1 MSADITLVKGYF
13 FYFEYVEGEYF
24 LPIAPLWKLWDASGE
39 KWAGSRE
46 IGERVMGEFV
56 KTLKWEDIQPYLLE
70 VKSPQ
75 INLEKLYK
83 DRDFQLQY
91 SFRDPF
97 APEPPPAPIL
107 ISITH
112 EQESKIREAIAS
124 MQSYDSS
131 LITIED
137 FVGRAVRYTC
147 KIVLADNP
155 REAKDDW
162 KHE

>member
-1 MSADITLVKGYF
+1 MSADIAMVKGYL
-13 FYFEYVEGEYF
+13 FYFEHVGGEYF
-24 LPIAPLWKLWDASGE
+24 LPIASLWILWDASDGAR
-39 KWAGSRE
+39 KWERE

-75 INLEKLYK
+75 ISLEKLYK
-83 DRDFQLQY
+83 DGDFQLQY

-107 ISITH
+107 VSITH
-112 EQESKIREAIAS
+112 EQEVEIREAIVS
-124 MQSYDSS
+124 MQIYNSNP
-131 LITIED
+131 ITIED
-137 FVGRAVRYTC
+137 FIVRAVRYTC
-147 KIVLADNP
+147 KIALADNP